1 EHVEPLV
8 ALLDAGLHP
17 GRDHRVARLDALEDR
32 VDAERGP
39 AVPFIE
45 RQRIERH
52 VAGRAVELEG
62 LDDALR
68 RGIAVEH
75 AVEAVLAAIL
85 VPLDEAPRPAV
96 ADGVAN
102 DPRGPPALPA
112 PLC

>member
-1 EHVEPLV
+1 
-8 ALLDAGLHP
+8 
-17 GRDHRVARLDALEDR
+17 
-32 VDAERGP
+32 

-96 ADGVAN
+96 ADVVAN
-102 DPRGPPALPA
+102 DRRGQPAWPD
-112 PLC
+112 PLGEELGIGVRAVDELTRGGELAGHVDER